1 MGKNFSYFAGLF
13 ILFSSLILTGCPK
26 KVSPVEGT
34 AGLSREK
41 AETGRPSSRGEQPEG
56 GEGRPLPP
64 SPAEEK
70 MPPLAK
76 EEGPGGRSEG
86 AVSAQDEGEAR
97 DRGEVQGKG
106 EVQGERGE
114 AALEDI
120 FFDFDQWVIR
130 PESRKLLE
138 ADAQWLA
145 AHPQAKIQIEGHADE
160 RGTEEYNLAL
170 SERRA
175 KSVMNFLVNLGVN
188 PSRLSFISYGEE
200 KPFCNEKA
208 EDCYQKN
215 RRAHFVAAPR

>member
-1 MGKNFSYFAGLF
+1 MRRSLSTTAALF
-13 ILFSSLILTGCPK
+13 ILFLSVVLMGCPK
-26 KVSPVEGT
+26 KVPSTEGS

-41 AETGRPSSRGEQPEG
+41 SGPTGREEESGPSDT
-56 GEGRPLPP
+56 RPLPP
-64 SPAEEK
+64 PPQEERLV
-70 MPPLAK
+70 PLAK
-76 EEGPGGRSEG
+76 
-86 AVSAQDEGEAR
+86 GEPTPDGMPS
-97 DRGEVQGKG
+97 DRAERTDRADQSGQGDRA
-106 EVQGERGE
+106 ERGE
-114 AALEDI
+114 AVSSLQDI
-120 FFDFDQWVIR
+120 FFEFDQWVIR

-138 ADAQWLA
+138 ADAEWLA
-145 AHPQAKIQIEGHADE
+145 AHPQSKIQIEGHADE